1 MFVLTPIHRYG
12 QDFLYITGEENLT
25 TVDADGTL
33 VIWSIPEADFDE
45 YERSITY
52 ANGRWDSYDYAMNFR
67 VLSSKT
73 VDTEIH
79 NAKYSKMR
87 I

>member
-1 MFVLTPIHRYG
+1 MFDLTPIHRYG
-12 QDFLYITGEENLT
+12 IDFLYITGEENLT

-33 VIWSIPEADFDE
+33 IIWSIPEADFDE
-45 YERSITY
+45 HERSITY
-52 ANGRWDSYDYAMNFR
+52 SSGRWDSFEYPINFR
-67 VLSSKT
+67 ILASKI
-73 VDTEIH
+73 VDTETH

>member
-1 MFVLTPIHRYG
+1 MFKLTEIHRYG
-12 QDFLYITGEENLT
+12 LDFLYMTDEENLT

-33 VIWSIPEADFDE
+33 IIWRLPEADFDE
-45 YERSITY
+45 YVRAINY
-52 ANGRWDSYDYAMNFR
+52 ADGRWDSYEYVMKFR
-67 VLSSKT
+67 ILNKV
-73 VDTEIH
+73 VDTEVH